1 MGTIF
6 IEKKNLDNHDLGWST
21 ELLIFI
27 LQIVNGM
34 LLMEGEKEAMDG
46 NKIVYFDLFPERNY
60 KEGSAAQTHFRL
72 AESQFY
78 RLISGTG
85 IR

>member
-1 MGTIF
+1 
-6 IEKKNLDNHDLGWST
+6 
-21 ELLIFI
+21 
-27 LQIVNGM
+27 M